1 MGREEVRVGCAQDA
15 YARRTIVRAYL
26 DERRRPWRRERRV
39 ALLVWPVRRG
49 SGSQT
54 ARAMVSVR
62 STWIRLHDR
71 LLTACTTRR
80 RVAATCAHS
89 IMKIGLF
96 LREA

>member
-1 MGREEVRVGCAQDA
+1 LRFWCGLSVEEAAAEMGCSVG
-15 YARRTIVRAYL
+15 TVK
-26 DERRRPWRRERRV
+26 
-39 ALLVWPVRRG
+39 
-49 SGSQT
+49 SQT